1 MIAYAI
7 SIKYMVTGYAVIFI
21 VLALYLAS
29 LFVRWKNLKRDLR
42 ILNEIQK
49 KS

>member
-7 SIKYMVTGYAVIFI
+7 SIKYMVAGYTVIFV
-21 VLALYLAS
+21 VLALYLIS
-29 LFVRWKNLKRDLR
+29 LFIRWKHLKRDLR

-49 KS
+49 KL

>member
-7 SIKYMVTGYAVIFI
+7 SIKYMVADYTVIFV
-21 VLALYLAS
+21 VLALYLVS

-49 KS
+49 KP

>member
-7 SIKYMVTGYAVIFI
+7 SIKYMVAGYTVIFI
-21 VLALYLAS
+21 VLALYLIS

-49 KS
+49 KL

>member
-21 VLALYLAS
+21 VLATYLVS
-29 LFVRWKNLKRDLR
+29 LIVRWQGLKRDLQTYEKLEER
-42 ILNEIQK
+42 Q
-49 KS
+49 

>member
-29 LFVRWKNLKRDLR
+29 LFVRWKNLKHDLR
-42 ILNEIQK
+42 ILN
-49 KS
+49 

>member
-42 ILNEIQK
+42 ILN
-49 KS
+49 